1 MKRQTIEE
9 LEQEAITLANN
20 STSDPQGNVTTT
32 TETTKVTETVTQT
45 NSTTTNSTIAND
57 DINTTAITY
66 GSDGT
71 ILDPDEIVKTTD

>member
-1 MKRQTIEE
+1 M
-9 LEQEAITLANN
+9 
-20 STSDPQGNVTTT
+20 TTT